1 MKKAFSFSG
10 IILVFIYI
18 CFVQFAAHAQTLS
31 ESTNSESQKILA
43 SIFADHM
50 VLQRN
55 IKVPVWGYGKSG
67 EKVTVIFQKHTKTGF
82 VESNDKWRIDLDP
95 LSSNNQ
101 PQELTVT
108 VGTKSQKILDVLVGE
123 VWVASGQSN
132 MASPVNSL
140 QNAKD
145 VLANAEDS
153 QLRFFTVAKKPASE
167 PQTDLKGKW
176 ELCNSESAK
185 GFSAVAYFFATEL
198 RKTQKCPVAVLH
210 ASWGGTSI
218 ETWISLNGLKQDPAI
233 TKMVDLWDKA
243 VIKYGEIQ
251 ANPKLVSDYEAELKK
266 YQKEVAPVYNSFLKL
281 YNDSVAKGI
290 EVGKKPQPTLPEP
303 SNPDPMGMPSPSR
316 RPSTPTV
323 NFNGMIAPLIP
334 YAIRGVIWYQGENNG
349 GAGIEYRA
357 LMPRLIED
365 WRNLWNQPGNALQYP
380 FLWVQL
386 PSNGE
391 DKTPVAEKGWPLLRE
406 AQFMSLRVLKTGMA
420 ITIDIGDPK
429 NVHPADKFDVGQRL
443 SLVARKVAYGEK
455 IVASGP
461 LYQDFKTEKDGKIKL
476 TFKETGSGLS
486 IGQSPW
492 YAPTVTPFPKDKLIG
507 FFIAG
512 SDKKWVEAVAKID
525 GNSIIVSS
533 LQISNPV
540 AVRYGWANSPRCN
553 LYNKEGLPASPFRT
567 DVE

>member
-1 MKKAFSFSG
+1 MKKLFSFSG
-10 IILVFIYI
+10 KVLAFLCLSFVVF
-18 CFVQFAAHAQTLS
+18 VAQAQTPS
-31 ESTNSESQKILA
+31 ETQKILPA
-43 SIFADHM
+43 IFADHM

-55 IKVPVWGYGKSG
+55 IKVPVWGFGKSG
-67 EKVTVIFQKHTKTGF
+67 EKVTIQFAGQTKNGT
-82 VESNDKWRIDLDP
+82 VESNGKWRVDLDP
-95 LSSNNQ
+95 LTTNDQS
-101 PQELTVT
+101 QELTIT
-108 VGTKSQKILDVLVGE
+108 IGTKTQKITDVLVGE

-132 MASPVNSL
+132 MASPVSSL

-145 VLANAEDS
+145 VLAKAEDT
-153 QLRFFTVAKKPASE
+153 QLRFFTVTKKPASE
-167 PQTDLKGKW
+167 PQTELKGKW
-176 ELCNSESAK
+176 ELSNSESAK
-185 GFSAVAYFFATEL
+185 GFSAVAYFFAAEL

-218 ETWISLNGLKQDPAI
+218 ETWISLIGLKQSPAI
-233 TKMVDLWDKA
+233 TKMVDLWEKA
-243 VIKYGEIQ
+243 VVKYAEIK
-251 ANPKLVSDYEAELKK
+251 ANPKLVSDYEAELKR
-266 YQKEVAPVYNSFLKL
+266 YQSEIAPVYSATMKL
-281 YNDSVAKGI
+281 YNDSVAKGMT
-290 EVGKKPQPTLPEP
+290 VGKKPQPSSPEP
-303 SNPDPMGMPSPSR
+303 SNPDPMGMPSPSK

-334 YAIRGVIWYQGENNG
+334 YAMRGVIWYQGENDG
-349 GAGIEYRA
+349 GKGFDYRT
-357 LMPRLIED
+357 LMPRLVED
-365 WRNLWNQPGNALQYP
+365 WRKLWNQPADAAQFP

-386 PSNGE
+386 PSNGA
-391 DKTPVAEKGWPLLRE
+391 DKNPVAESGWPFLRE
-406 AQFMSLRVLKTGMA
+406 AQLMSLRLPKTGMA
-420 ITIDIGDPK
+420 ITIDVGDPK

-461 LYQDFKTEKDGKIKL
+461 LYQDFKIEKEGKIRL
-476 TFKETGSGLS
+476 TFKETGSGLV

-512 SDKKWVEAVAKID
+512 SDKKWVEADAQID
-525 GNSIIVSS
+525 GNSVIVSS
-533 LQISNPV
+533 QQVANPV